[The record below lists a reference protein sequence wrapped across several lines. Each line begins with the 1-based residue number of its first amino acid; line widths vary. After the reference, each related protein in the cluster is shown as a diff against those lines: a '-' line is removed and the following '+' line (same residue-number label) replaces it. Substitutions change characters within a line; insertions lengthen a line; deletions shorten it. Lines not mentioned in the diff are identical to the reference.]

1 MPLTVPQISQW
12 KSQGRAIAALTATEY
27 TIAEILDSAGID
39 LVLVGD
45 SLAMVSLGYS
55 TTLPLTLEQIIHHA
69 QAVCRGVKNALVVV
83 DLPFLA
89 YQVSPEQA
97 ILSAGRILKETEAQA
112 VKLEGGYP
120 QAIATIA
127 RLVEVGIPVM
137 GHVGLTPQAVRQTGY
152 RQQGKDP
159 ISAQAILEQA
169 KAIASAGAFAIVL
182 ENIPATL
189 AQEITQTLPIPT
201 IGIGAGKYCD
211 GQVLVTHDLLGLS
224 AKTPPFVR
232 PYVNLREIITKAV
245 QQYISAIH
253 LAHHG

>member
-1 MPLTVPQISQW
+1 
-12 KSQGRAIAALTATEY
+12 LTATEY

-39 LVLVGD
+39 LLLVGD

-55 TTLPLTLEQIIHHA
+55 TTLPLTLDQIIHHA

-83 DLPFLA
+83 DLPFLS
-89 YQVSPEQA
+89 YQVSLEQA

-120 QAIATIA
+120 QAIATIE
-127 RLVEVGIPVM
+127 RLVQVGIPVM

-152 RQQGKDP
+152 RQQGKDAT
-159 ISAQAILEQA
+159 SAQAIFDQA
-169 KAIASAGAFAIVL
+169 KAIAKAGAFAIVL
-182 ENIPATL
+182 ENIPSTL

-201 IGIGAGKYCD
+201 IGIGAGEYCD

-224 AKTPPFVR
+224 AKIPPFVT

-245 QQYISAIH
+245 QQYTSAIH
-253 LAHHG
+253 HNHHG

>member
-12 KSQGRAIAALTATEY
+12 KAQGRAIAALTATEY

-39 LVLVGD
+39 LLLVGD

-83 DLPFLA
+83 DLPFLS

-120 QAIATIA
+120 QVIATIE

-152 RQQGKDP
+152 RQQGKDAT
-159 ISAQAILEQA
+159 SAQAILEQA

-224 AKTPPFVR
+224 AKTPPFVT

-253 LAHHG
+253 LSHHG